1 VLDFKRVRPLDAAI
15 AVAAVLVLL
24 LGGFLGYTVW
34 SSRQAVESSTPASRS
49 IAVLIAQVRK
59 SPNDIDTRMKL
70 AQAFAVAGRDREAT
84 EQYKAVLTVNKE
96 YIPALSGIG
105 FIALKQ
111 KEWKAGEG
119 YYRRVV
125 DLLEG
130 NVGPGRDAQLETAY
144 FYLGTA
150 LMEQK
155 LYEDAASNF
164 KEALRYRRDASD
176 THYALAVALRELGND
191 NSYRESLENALL
203 FDPKMPE
210 ANLDYGKILLA
221 EGDIAGAAEHF
232 RTAAD
237 EAPLAEPPLEALDE
251 LGTAEERIAK
261 AKQVAKTSTKKAVVE
276 ARVAVALD
284 PQSLDALVLLGEL
297 QEKVG
302 SEKKAVAAYRKALAI
317 DPENAAAKAG
327 LKRVTDES

>member
-1 VLDFKRVRPLDAAI
+1 MLDFKRIRPLDAAI
-15 AVAAVLVLL
+15 AGVAVVVLL
-24 LGGFLGYTVW
+24 LGGFLGYTMW
-34 SSRQAVESSTPASRS
+34 ASTQAVEKSTPATR
-49 IAVLIAQVRK
+49 AVDALVSEVRK
-59 SPNDIDTRMKL
+59 NPNDVDARMRL
-70 AQAFAVAGRDREAT
+70 AQAYAVAGRDREAT

-111 KEWKAGEG
+111 KEWKTGEG

-150 LMEQK
+150 LLEQR

-164 KEALRYRRDASD
+164 KEALRYRRDAAD
-176 THYALAVALRELGND
+176 THYALAVALGAMGND
-191 NSYRESLENALL
+191 DSSRESLENALL

-210 ANLDYGKILLA
+210 ANYDYGKLLLA
-221 EGDIAGAAEHF
+221 DGDIAGAAEHF
-232 RTAAD
+232 RTSVDA
-237 EAPLAEPPLEALDE
+237 APLVEKPKVALEE
-251 LGTAEERIAK
+251 LGTAREHIAA
-261 AKQVAKTSTKKAVVE
+261 AKKIEPTSVKKAVLE
-276 ARVAVALD
+276 ARIAVALD
-284 PQSLDALVLLGEL
+284 PRSIEALVLLGDL

-302 SEKKAVAAYRKALAI
+302 NEKKAAAAYRKALAI
-317 DPENAAAKAG
+317 DPGNAAAKAG
-327 LKRVTDES
+327 LKRVTNES